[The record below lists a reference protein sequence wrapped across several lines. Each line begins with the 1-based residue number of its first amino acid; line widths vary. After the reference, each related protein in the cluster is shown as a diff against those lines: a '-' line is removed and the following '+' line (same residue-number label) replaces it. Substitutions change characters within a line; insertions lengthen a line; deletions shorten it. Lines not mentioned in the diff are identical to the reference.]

1 MITQTPEAPLGHTD
15 DQPNLSE
22 IYPQWAFHPLADV
35 YRPFRNI
42 LSVGITSDGINM
54 SYKINTRAKNPNCT
68 TCLHQSNFKEHV
80 FAIF

>member
-1 MITQTPEAPLGHTD
+1 MITQTLEASLGHTD
-15 DQPNLSE
+15 DQRS
-22 IYPQWAFHPLADV
+22 
-35 YRPFRNI
+35 FRNI